1 MSKIT
6 KINAL
11 QVFDSRGNPTIET
24 EIYLDDGS
32 KASAIVPSGASTG
45 THEAFELRDFE
56 NKNYLGKSVLKA
68 IEKVNGEISKTLIGL
83 SVEDQAKIDDTLIEL
98 DGTKQK
104 KRLGANAILS
114 VSLAASKVS
123 AVSKNLPLYK
133 SLGSEKTLPLPLMNV
148 INGGAHANNSLR
160 IQEFMIRPDKAKS
173 FKESINICFLII
185 QKLKSLMDNKH
196 LSTTVGDE
204 GGFAPSL
211 SNNEEAIEFIL
222 EAINKS
228 GFKAGTD
235 ISICL
240 DVAANELFKNGKYS
254 ISSSKFETPEDTI
267 QYYVDLIKKYP
278 ISSIEDPFAEDDWE
292 SWTSFVKIIK
302 SAIGDNASSSNSK
315 IQIVG
320 DDLFVTNRERL
331 LKGINEKA
339 ANAILIK
346 PNQIGTLTET
356 YDVIN
361 LAHEN
366 GYNTIISHRSG
377 DTEDTF
383 IADLAVGMSSSQIK
397 TGSLAR
403 SERVAKYNRLLRIE
417 EALGNSAKMAKV

>member
-1 MSKIT
+1 MPKIT

-24 EIYLDDGS
+24 EIYLDDDS

-45 THEAFELRDFE
+45 TYEAFELRDFE

-185 QKLKSLMDNKH
+185 QKLKTLMGSKH

-211 SNNEEAIEFIL
+211 SNNEEAIELIL

-228 GFKAGTD
+228 GFRAGTD
-235 ISICL
+235 ISVCL
-240 DVAANELFKNGKYS
+240 DVAANELFKDKKYAVN
-254 ISSSKFETPEDTI
+254 SSKFISSDKTI
-267 QYYVDLIKKYP
+267 QYYLDLIKKYP
-278 ISSIEDPFAEDDWE
+278 IKSIEDPFFEDDWDA
-292 SWTSFVKIIK
+292 WINLTKLLNK
-302 SAIGDNASSSNSK
+302 D
-315 IQIVG
+315 IQVVG
-320 DDLFVTNRERL
+320 DDLFVTNKERL
-331 LKGINEKA
+331 IKGIKSKA
-339 ANAILIK
+339 ANTILIK

-356 YDVIN
+356 IEVIN
-361 LAHEN
+361 LAHKN
-366 GYNTIISHRSG
+366 DYKTIISHRSG
-377 DTEDTF
+377 DSEDTF
-383 IADLAVGMSSSQIK
+383 IADLAVATKSPQIK

-417 EALGNSAKMAKV
+417 DELGNSAKIAKV